1 MSETKLIKAP
11 LKEVIFELHWN
22 CPIDNSGI
30 QTDVEF
36 EFAQGRFAERIKK
49 YFPVHKKLLPDG
61 FPINIIHSP
70 IHQYWK
76 GEFRWP
82 VVQHGQGMIAINEI
96 EEGYEWEASFK
107 PTIEQVL
114 KVLFESYE
122 NNTKYERLKLQ
133 YIDAWDL
140 NNEDPYEF
148 IKNNLLTSI
157 QTSYKSFG
165 VAKDVNLFQSYELED
180 KSNLQ
185 VNISNGTNNKTQCKS
200 IIWSTTVEKFGR
212 FSQNEIMEWIEFAHK
227 ICSETFTNMLNK
239 EFYEELDK

>member
-30 QTDVEF
+30 QKDEEF

-61 FPINIIHSP
+61 FPFNIIHSP

-165 VAKDVNLFQSYELED
+165 VAKDINLFQSYE
-180 KSNLQ
+180 SM
-185 VNISNGTNNKTQCKS
+185 V
-200 IIWSTTVEKFGR
+200 R
-212 FSQNEIMEWIEFAHK
+212 
-227 ICSETFTNMLNK
+227 
-239 EFYEELDK
+239 